1 MQWGQIKVLFILSF
15 LVLDIFLL
23 NQFMEKQQASE
34 LGPIATE
41 NSENFEAELESNNIT
56 VSWDNVPTEVPSV
69 PQTISSGSEFSEG
82 ILSQIQELREGD
94 EQTVAVQN
102 NSVLKSELNEPVE
115 VTEDN
120 VVDQVNSVVPFGN
133 QYEYWNWNKEEGVIL
148 FFQKKND
155 HTIFY
160 NSAGFLMLQVEDG
173 KITNYIATLLSFS
186 DGEEQAPSSGSKE
199 TQLIQPRK
207 IIQKLMEED
216 HLASG
221 DEVTSMSVGYYNS
234 FYLVPGE
241 ENGPQVFAP
250 TWKVTVNGE
259 KNLFV
264 YAMTGAVIDEKES
277 AFIEKINS
285 SFNLSVNNTSS
296 PLVDNEK
303 NEEAEEAEGTEETEE
318 TEETNNGVSNE

>member
-34 LGPIATE
+34 LGPIATA
-41 NSENFEAELESNNIT
+41 NSESFEDELENNNIT
-56 VSWDNVPTEVPSV
+56 VSWDNVPSEVPAV

-82 ILSQIQELREGD
+82 VLSQIQELREGD
-94 EQTVAVQN
+94 EQTVD
-102 NSVLKSELNEPVE
+102 SVLKSELSEPVE

-120 VVDQVNSVVPFGN
+120 VVDQVNSVVPFSN

-155 HTIFY
+155 RTIFY
-160 NSAGFLMLQVEDG
+160 NSGGFLMLQVEDG
-173 KITNYIATLLSFS
+173 KITSYIATLLSFS
-186 DGEEQAPSSGSKE
+186 NGDEQAPSSGS
-199 TQLIQPRK
+199 QDPQIIQPSK
-207 IIQKLMEED
+207 IIQKLMDED

-234 FYLVPGE
+234 FYLVLGE

-259 KNLFV
+259 KILFV
-264 YAMTGAVIDEKES
+264 YAITGAVIDEKES

-285 SFNLSVNNTSS
+285 SFDLSVNNTPA

-303 NEEAEEAEGTEETEE
+303 SNDG

>member
-34 LGPIATE
+34 LGPIATA
-41 NSENFEAELESNNIT
+41 NSKDFETELENNNIT
-56 VSWDNVPTEVPSV
+56 VSWDNIPSEVPSA

-82 ILSQIQELREGD
+82 ILSQIQQLREGD

-102 NSVLKSELNEPVE
+102 NSVLKGKLNDPVE

-120 VVDQVNSVVPFGN
+120 VVEQVDDVVPFSN

-155 HTIFY
+155 RPIFY
-160 NSAGFLMLQVEDG
+160 NSGGFLMLQVVDG
-173 KITNYIATLLSFS
+173 KITSYIATLLSFS
-186 DGEEQAPSSGSKE
+186 DGDEKAPSSGSQDP
-199 TQLIQPRK
+199 QLIQPSK
-207 IIQKLMEED
+207 IIQKLMDEEQ
-216 HLASG
+216 LVSG
-221 DEVTSMSVGYYNS
+221 DEVSSMSIGYYNS
-234 FYLVPGE
+234 INLVPGE

-259 KNLFV
+259 KILFV
-264 YAMTGAVIDEKES
+264 YAITGAIIDEKEP

-285 SFNLSVNNTSS
+285 SFNLSLNNTPA

-303 NEEAEEAEGTEETEE
+303 TEETEGTEETEE
-318 TEETNNGVSNE
+318 TSNGVSNE